1 MSTGKRIALALLLC
15 GVVYSPAKLYWAERQ
30 VASFCDG
37 VAVGASVEELERR
50 AKDAWLEIK
59 KLPAMTFD
67 GKPVPAKLLVWEG
80 FAFGRWFC
88 EIDHTNGKADA
99 KRLSELD

>member
-1 MSTGKRIALALLLC
+1 MSAGKRAALALLLC
-15 GVVYSPAKLYWAERQ
+15 GVVYPPAKLYWAERQ
-30 VASFCDG
+30 VTSFCNDV
-37 VAVGASVEELERR
+37 VAGTSVDELERK

-59 KLPAMTFD
+59 KLPASTLE

-88 EIDHTNGKADA
+88 EIDHTDGKADA
-99 KRLSELD
+99 KRVSELD